1 MSTFAALAIAASSLG
16 GLTYGI
22 EVRIE
27 WFLRTIDPFRAV
39 DVPIHTHS
47 CMTEKSL
54 KVGGGAPAMQMNGFR
69 EEAGYPNHT
78 DAQCGQEAPS
88 DPLWYVVDVVA

>member
-1 MSTFAALAIAASSLG
+1 
-16 GLTYGI
+16 
-22 EVRIE
+22 
-27 WFLRTIDPFRAV
+27 
-39 DVPIHTHS
+39 
-47 CMTEKSL
+47 MTEKSL